1 MGGSSHGRHPLRTAT
16 FVLIGSLA
24 AGAGFATLLLRGAA
38 PGGIDDV
45 YTRLF
50 GPPDLGPVDF
60 PTLRR
65 RSSPNDAL
73 ACPQDVCTAR
83 TDVTVPDF
91 PVDGERL
98 RTLVKAV
105 ATADGAE
112 HVFESSTQPQDRYV
126 ARTRLMRFPDTIDV
140 LIVERDAGHATL
152 ALYSRSQIGRSDLGA
167 NRARLSRW
175 IARLSART
183 AQP

>member
-1 MGGSSHGRHPLRTAT
+1 MAT
-16 FVLIGSLA
+16 LVLIGTLV
-24 AGAGFATLLLRGAA
+24 AGAGFAALLLRGAA

-65 RSSPNDAL
+65 RSSPNDSL
-73 ACPQDVCTAR
+73 ACPPDVCTAPA
-83 TDVTVPDF
+83 DMTVPDF
-91 PVDGERL
+91 PLDGERL
-98 RTLVKAV
+98 RALVLAI
-105 ATADGAE
+105 AAEDGAE
-112 HVFESSTQPQDRYV
+112 HVFASSTQPQDRYV
-126 ARTRLMRFPDTIDV
+126 ARTRVMRFPDTIDV
-140 LIVERDAGHATL
+140 LIVERDAGRATL

-167 NRARLSRW
+167 NRARLGRW
-175 IARLSART
+175 IARLAART